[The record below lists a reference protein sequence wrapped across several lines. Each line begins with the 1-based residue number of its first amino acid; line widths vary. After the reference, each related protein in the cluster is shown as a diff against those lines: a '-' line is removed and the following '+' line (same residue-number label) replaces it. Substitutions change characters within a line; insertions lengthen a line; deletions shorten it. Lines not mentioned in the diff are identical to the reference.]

1 MTGSVFIAHN
11 LGAETVNTDRIREK
25 LQDMRQGLEE
35 RQTRIAK
42 HTRHRD
48 EPLSADFAEQATEL
62 ENGETLVALDR
73 ECQEEISRIDQ
84 ALKRL
89 ADGTYST
96 CVTCG
101 GEIAEKRLE
110 AIPHASQCIDC
121 ASRD

>member
-1 MTGSVFIAHN
+1 
-11 LGAETVNTDRIREK
+11 VNTDQIKNK
-25 LQDMRQGLEE
+25 LEDMRKDLEE

-73 ECQEEISRIDQ
+73 EIQDEIKRIEQ
-84 ALKRL
+84 ALRRL
-89 ADGTYST
+89 EEGNYST
-96 CVTCG
+96 CVSCG

-121 ASRD
+121 ASKD

>member
-1 MTGSVFIAHN
+1 
-11 LGAETVNTDRIREK
+11 LNTDQIKNK
-25 LQDMRQGLEE
+25 LQEVRKGLEE

-73 ECQEEISRIDQ
+73 EIQDEITRIDQ
-84 ALKRL
+84 ALRRL
-89 ADGTYST
+89 EDGNYGT
-96 CVTCG
+96 CISCG

-121 ASRD
+121 ASKD

>member
-1 MTGSVFIAHN
+1 M
-11 LGAETVNTDRIREK
+11 NTEQIKNRLE
-25 LQDMRQGLEE
+25 DMRKDLDE

-42 HTRHRD
+42 HTRHRE

-73 ECQEEISRIDQ
+73 EIQEEITRIEQ

-89 ADGTYST
+89 EDGNYGS
-96 CVTCG
+96 CVSCG
-101 GEIAEKRLE
+101 GDIAEKRLE

-121 ASRD
+121 ASKE

>member
-1 MTGSVFIAHN
+1 
-11 LGAETVNTDRIREK
+11 VNTDQIKNK
-25 LQDMRQGLEE
+25 LEDMRKDLEE
-35 RQTRIAK
+35 RQARIAK

-73 ECQEEISRIDQ
+73 EIQDEITRIEQ
-84 ALKRL
+84 ALRRL
-89 ADGTYST
+89 EDGNYST
-96 CVTCG
+96 CVRCG

-121 ASRD
+121 ASKD

>member
-1 MTGSVFIAHN
+1 M
-11 LGAETVNTDRIREK
+11 NTDQIKNK
-25 LQDMRQGLEE
+25 LEGMRKDLEA

-73 ECQEEISRIDQ
+73 EIQDEITRIEQ
-84 ALKRL
+84 ALRRL
-89 ADGTYST
+89 EDGTYRT
-96 CVTCG
+96 CARCG
-101 GEIAEKRLE
+101 GDIAQKRLE

-121 ASRD
+121 ASKD

>member
-1 MTGSVFIAHN
+1 
-11 LGAETVNTDRIREK
+11 VNTDQIKNK
-25 LQDMRQGLEE
+25 LEDMRKDLEE

-73 ECQEEISRIDQ
+73 EIQDEITRIEQ
-84 ALKRL
+84 ALRRL
-89 ADGTYST
+89 EDGNYST
-96 CVTCG
+96 CASCG
-101 GEIAEKRLE
+101 SDIAEKRLE

-121 ASRD
+121 ASKD